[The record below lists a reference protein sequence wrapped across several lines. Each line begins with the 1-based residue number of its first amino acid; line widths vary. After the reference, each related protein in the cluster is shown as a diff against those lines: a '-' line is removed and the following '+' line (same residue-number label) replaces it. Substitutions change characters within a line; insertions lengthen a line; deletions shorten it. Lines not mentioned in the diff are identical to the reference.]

1 MKPDNTQKL
10 IVKYI
15 NNTISAKELEE
26 LDILIQVPI
35 NEKEFWDFI
44 KTNYRIDY
52 NMKEFNT
59 GESKRRLLDTIR
71 MDKRVLFRR
80 KFKKIFKYAA
90 LAIFFLG
97 TGYFIKQQLYKEH
110 NKKTIVP
117 KESFITLELG
127 NGNVKV
133 ISEDG
138 SSIVKDSQGDVVGSQ
153 VGKKIVYK
161 KKNRSEKWVY
171 HTLNVPYGK
180 QFNLELSDGT
190 VVYLNAGTSLKYPVK
205 FLEDGQREVFLDGE
219 AFFEVTENKES
230 PFIVNSGDM
239 DIRVLGTRFNVSA
252 YPEDSIKEVVL
263 VKGSVELYREH
274 QGNDSVGTTILKPGM
289 KGNFDGERKKIT
301 TEPVITSIYT
311 SWVDGELVFRN
322 MTFAEILKK
331 LERRYDVT
339 IINRTAKL
347 TDVEFNASFSNMPV
361 GQILEYFRSVY
372 DIDFIVDH
380 NKIIIEE

>member
-15 NNTISAKELEE
+15 TNSISANELEE
-26 LDILIQVPI
+26 LDILIQEPI

-59 GESKRRLLDTIR
+59 GESKKRLLDTIR
-71 MDKRVLFRR
+71 TDKRVLFGH
-80 KFKKIFKYAA
+80 KFRKIFKYAA

-138 SSIVKDSQGDVVGSQ
+138 SSSVKDSQGDVVGSQ

-171 HTLNVPYGK
+171 NTLNVPYGK
-180 QFNLELSDGT
+180 QFKLELSDGT

-239 DIRVLGTRFNVSA
+239 NVRVLGTKFNVSA
-252 YPEDSIKEVVL
+252 YPEDRNKEVVL
-263 VKGSVELYREH
+263 VKGSVELYDKNRKK
-274 QGNDSVGTTILKPGM
+274 DRVGATALKPGM
-289 KGNFDGERKKIT
+289 KGNFDVERKNIT

-322 MTFAEILKK
+322 MAFSEILKR

-339 IINRTAKL
+339 IINKNAKL
-347 TDVEFNASFSNMPV
+347 ANVEFNASFGNMPV
-361 GQILEYFRSVY
+361 VQIMEYFRSAY
-372 DIDFIVDH
+372 GIDFNVDH
-380 NKIIIEE
+380 NKIIIE

>member
-15 NNTISAKELEE
+15 TNSISAKELEK
-26 LDILIQVPI
+26 LDKLIQEPI

-59 GESKRRLLDTIR
+59 GESKKRLLDTIR
-71 MDKRVLFRR
+71 MDKRVVFRR
-80 KFKKIFKYAA
+80 KFRKIFKYAA
-90 LAIFFLG
+90 FAIFFLG
-97 TGYFIKQQLYKEH
+97 MGYFIKQQLYKEH

-138 SSIVKDSQGDVVGSQ
+138 SSSVKDSQGEIVGSQ
-153 VGKKIVYK
+153 VGKKLVYK

-171 HTLNVPYGK
+171 NTLNVPYGK

-205 FLEDGQREVFLDGE
+205 FLDGGQREVFLDGE
-219 AFFEVTENKES
+219 AFFEVTENKKS

-239 DIRVLGTRFNVSA
+239 NVRVLGTKFNVSA
-252 YPEDSIKEVVL
+252 YPEERNKVVVL
-263 VKGSVELYREH
+263 VKGSVELYDKNRKK
-274 QGNDSVGTTILKPGM
+274 DRVGTTALKPGM
-289 KGNFDGERKKIT
+289 KGNFDVERKNIT

-322 MTFAEILKK
+322 MAFSKILKR

-339 IINRTAKL
+339 IINKNVKL
-347 TDVEFNASFSNMPV
+347 DNVEFNASFGNMPV
-361 GQILEYFRSVY
+361 GQIMEYFKSVY
-372 DIDFIVDH
+372 GIDYTVDQDR
-380 NKIIIEE
+380 ITIE